1 MVNQISMGRGAGRRF
16 NTSKIPGGGCGKADS
31 GVVRTILRGKQRGG
45 ISKSARLAAKNETHI
60 NAVPSEYVATIPTKL
75 LVSNLDIRVSCF
87 DIQELFSEFGTIM
100 GIKLNDDTTQ
110 RSTRTAEITF
120 ERHADALKAYDEY
133 NGRTLDE
140 RPMEI
145 SFENPNI
152 QTEETNDENECGG
165 GEPAGEDISIVDVC
179 KLHILNL
186 DNKVTD
192 SDIKELF
199 SEFNS
204 FISAAVNYDETGRSL
219 GTAEV
224 VYQMKAEA
232 LKAYDEYH
240 GRTLDGRTMFIEI
253 SEMTNFDLGK
263 SRGYN
268 GGGFDLHKLY
278 TVIASGEK

>member
-1 MVNQISMGRGAGRRF
+1 MPRSACDAICGNDSWDVHEQRCNSN
-16 NTSKIPGGGCGKADS
+16 NTK
-31 GVVRTILRGKQRGG
+31 R
-45 ISKSARLAAKNETHI
+45 
-60 NAVPSEYVATIPTKL
+60 KL
-75 LVSNLDIRVSCF
+75 SSLLSSF
-87 DIQELFSEFGTIM
+87 KKFETIM
-100 GIKLNDDTTQ
+100 GIKLNYDTTQ
-110 RSTRTAEITF
+110 RSTRTAEISF
-120 ERHADALKAYDEY
+120 ERHADALNAYNVY
-133 NGRTLDE
+133 NGRTLDK

-165 GEPAGEDISIVDVC
+165 GEPAEEDISIVDVC

-192 SDIKELF
+192 SDIKDLF

-219 GTAEV
+219 STAEV
-224 VYQMKAEA
+224 VYQMKADA
-232 LKAYDEYH
+232 LKAYDECH
-240 GRTLDGRTMFIEI
+240 DRTLDGRTMFIEI

-268 GGGFDLHKLY
+268 GGGFDLHQLS